1 MRGQGRLIV
10 GVFVAAVAVGVAF
23 SLTQPPNGR
32 VALAP
37 SPTIAAPPAP
47 TSIATV
53 AEPIVTDTVSP
64 TSMASLVA
72 SRSPSEEGST
82 NTPMAA
88 PTETTTPAQ
97 TATSTTEPA
106 PPTSPPATRRPTA
119 SPRSGSLVVGGIDL
133 AASSQPLTLAYPTD
147 WERADWLM
155 LEQVGI
161 LLSDA
166 TGESLRIFDDIG
178 SWRPGHRI
186 FVYADG
192 PTGVPILSIHDGY
205 WARQPLEAEP
215 LRALIE
221 GTVAS
226 PYALATIEANL
237 ERLRGHP
244 VVFGQGDQ
252 EARFVVRRAVRMD
265 AETTSAYLSRPAYL
279 SERFP
284 DGEVTSDTLIVMIC
298 SARQPNEPNETFPA
312 RFLLLLGL
320 EEG

>member
-1 MRGQGRLIV
+1 MRGQGRLIA
-10 GVFVAAVAVGVAF
+10 GVFLAAVALGVAL
-23 SLTQPPNGR
+23 SLTRPSNGR
-32 VALAP
+32 VVQAP
-37 SPTIAAPPAP
+37 SPTITVPPAP
-47 TSIATV
+47 TSTAT
-53 AEPIVTDTVSP
+53 AEPTPTDTVSP
-64 TSMASLVA
+64 TSTVSLVP
-72 SRSPSEEGST
+72 SPSPSEERPT
-82 NTPMAA
+82 NTLTTAS
-88 PTETTTPAQ
+88 TETTTPAE
-97 TATSTTEPA
+97 TATPTTEPA
-106 PPTSPPATRRPTA
+106 PPTSPPATRWPTTI
-119 SPRSGSLVVGGIDL
+119 PRAGGLVVGGIDF
-133 AASSQPLTLAYPTD
+133 AASSQPLTIAYPTD
-147 WERADWLM
+147 WDRADWLT

-226 PYALATIEANL
+226 PYAIATIEASL
-237 ERLRGHP
+237 ERLQGHP
-244 VVFGQGDQ
+244 LVFGQGDQ
-252 EARFVVRRAVRMD
+252 EARLVVRRAVRMD
-265 AETTSAYLSRPAYL
+265 AETTSAYLYRPAYL

-320 EEG
+320 EGG